1 MGIAAAQVL
10 TVPSEGRVGEPLV
23 IQGEALVPGAYPVEV
38 EGPGGLVVETVEALD
53 GRFEWRYVP
62 EAPGTYTVRLYH
74 APEPLERTVRVA
86 AVQPALT
93 PEGLRVGEVVLPL
106 PEPGAW
112 IGPVVANDR
121 VYVARGL
128 ALIEVDPEAAGR
140 VAVYYP
146 PAEVEALEVAGGLE
160 VVLRDGR
167 RMTLEE
173 LLRPWPFAGEWR
185 SLEGLAALRAHW
197 AALGR
202 GGTLPSS
209 PTGAKPFWVYFAED
223 PEGLTPADLEA
234 WGRDLL
240 RRGHRVELPWGEE
253 ARPWFMA
260 WVTQARQ
267 ARDEGLEA
275 SRAWSDAL
283 LAYAPLFPGS
293 VAFFQEQAA
302 WFAVQG
308 RPDLE
313 VRYAEAVAALRA
325 FAPPWTSE
333 GWGRGVRVALVLYVA
348 LVALLWARY
357 LGRQRQDLRPVGGWL
372 GAWFRH
378 PLLRVRHLLLAYATL
393 GERLLMLVVFA
404 GVVGVFV
411 AYGLTVKIEQT
422 LRAEALS
429 RASLQSQGALSA
441 LRGLPVSPELEG
453 ILAYAEQSVSAGR
466 ALERLERAA
475 PAGYALALRARLS
488 GEAHYLAEAYRL
500 APGYVPVREALG
512 LGGDYW
518 SGVYRSAGVDRAGV
532 PRWRD
537 LWSALMLT
545 EARFFLR
552 RPFEAWVAL
561 PFWPAVGWAY
571 LGLGFALAWVA
582 YHLLGF
588 VLPRPRGVT
597 RSRGWGARLVHLLV
611 PGSASLG
618 SGWGFVLLAGFAYG
632 LVTLVEGAFWA
643 VYVLGA
649 AYLLH
654 LPAWFREGLERGAPS
669 IHGEVEGVG

>member
-1 MGIAAAQVL
+1 MGLAFAQVL
-10 TVPSEGRVGEPLV
+10 TVPGEGRVGEPLL
-23 IQGEALVPGAYPVEV
+23 IAGEGLVPGAYPLEI
-38 EGPGGLVVETVEALD
+38 EGPTGLVVETVEALD

-62 EAPGTYTVRLYH
+62 EVPGTYTVRLYH
-74 APEPLERTVRVA
+74 APEPLERAVRVVA
-86 AVQPALT
+86 LQPTLT

-106 PEPGAW
+106 PEPAAW
-112 IGPVVANDR
+112 IGPVLANGR
-121 VYVARGL
+121 VYVARDL
-128 ALIEVDPEAAGR
+128 ALIEVDPDR
-140 VAVYYP
+140 PDAVRLYYP
-146 PAEVEALEVAGGLE
+146 PAEVEGLEADEALE

-173 LLRPWPFAGEWR
+173 LTRPWPFAGEWR
-185 SLEGLAALRAHW
+185 SLEALAALRAHW

-202 GGTLPSS
+202 GAVLPTPPEGT
-209 PTGAKPFWVYFAED
+209 KPYWVYFAED

-267 ARDEGLEA
+267 ARAEGLEA

-283 LAYAPLFPGS
+283 LAYTPLFPGS

-333 GWGRGVRVALVLYVA
+333 GWGRGVRVALVLYAA
-348 LVALLWARY
+348 LVAVFWARY

-378 PLLRVRHLLLAYATL
+378 PLLRVRHLLLAYTTF
-393 GERLLMLVVFA
+393 GERLLMLLAFA
-404 GVVGVFV
+404 GVGGVFLT
-411 AYGLTVKIEQT
+411 YGLTVRVERILQE
-422 LRAEALS
+422 EALS
-429 RASLQSQGALSA
+429 RAILQSQGALNV
-441 LRGLPVSPELEG
+441 LRSLPTSPELEG
-453 ILAYAEQSVSAGR
+453 VLAYAEQAASVER
-466 ALERLERAA
+466 ALAHLERAA

-488 GEAHYLAEAYRL
+488 GEVHYLAEAYRR
-500 APGYVPVREALG
+500 APGYAPVREALG

-518 SGVYRSAGVDRAGV
+518 SGVYQSAGVDRAGV

-537 LWSALMLT
+537 LWGALMMT

-552 RPFEAWVAL
+552 RPLEAWVAL
-561 PFWPAVGWAY
+561 PFWPAAGWAY

-588 VLPRPRGVT
+588 VLPRPRGVVP
-597 RSRGWGARLVHLLV
+597 SQGWGARLVYLLV
-611 PGSASLG
+611 PGSVSLG
-618 SGWGFVLLAGFAYG
+618 GGWGFMLLAGFAYG
-632 LVTLVEGAFWA
+632 LVALAEGVLGA

-654 LPAWFREGLERGAPS
+654 LPGWFKGIRGRSASS